1 MKRKQALIS
10 SDLLLQEILT
20 PPDIVLQNCLL
31 GGKGCAECSQT
42 LVTSKTLL
50 MYHLGYNTSTSPD
63 RIYQKNEYQCGWRH
77 PFVSKRFIR

>member
-31 GGKGCAECSQT
+31 GTGKGCEECSQT
-42 LVTSKTLL
+42 LVTSRILL
-50 MYHLGYNTSTSPD
+50 MYHLVDTSPD
-63 RIYQKNEYQCGWRH
+63 HIYSNNEYQCGWRH